1 MKLTICGLLIACL
14 PVFEAAAADAV
25 NIAVSGKIVA
35 SPCIFNGGNDAV
47 NVNLGDIQAKNMA
60 TPGSLST
67 PVPFTLSFT
76 QCPEGTRSVTTTFT
90 GTTDP
95 VAGGD
100 YYKNSGSAENIA
112 LGIIE
117 TRTGNIKGSGQSI
130 TQAVAADRTL
140 SMAMQA
146 VTYSQA
152 VGVTPGTIAVAVAVT
167 LQYN

>member
-1 MKLTICGLLIACL
+1 MRIIRLILLLAGI
-14 PVFEAAAADAV
+14 VFPLYSFGCDYTSIGSPYSV
-25 NIAVSGKIVA
+25 NY
-35 SPCIFNGGNDAV
+35 GNII
-47 NVNLGDIQAKNMA
+47 VNLGDIQAKNMA

-67 PVPFTLSFT
+67 PVPFTLSFS

-130 TQAVAADRTL
+130 TQTVAADRTL

-152 VGVTPGTIAVAVAVT
+152 GGVTPGTIAVAVAVT